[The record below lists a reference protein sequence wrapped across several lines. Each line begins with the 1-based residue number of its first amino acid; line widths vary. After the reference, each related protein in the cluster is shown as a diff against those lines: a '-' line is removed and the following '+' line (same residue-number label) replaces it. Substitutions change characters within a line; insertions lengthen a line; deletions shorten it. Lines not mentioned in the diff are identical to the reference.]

1 MMIWLSFYLL
11 IFLEHLL
18 KLNIKSTL
26 TLITLNF
33 LLLMTQF
40 IKPRVVIPYNKIVL
54 LNEII
59 GTL

>member
-40 IKPRVVIPYNKIVL
+40 IKPRVVIPYNKTVL